1 MKAFDTVWR
10 AGLWH
15 KMLLNNING
24 KIYDV
29 IFNMYYNI
37 KSCIVFKNVTGL
49 ESISGDLEN
58 QLNINLKLFIILYAD
73 DTVILSESESD
84 LQAQLDAFHEYCLTW
99 KLKVNIDKTKIV
111 IFGSGLTP
119 QNLSFKYNG
128 SEVEVV
134 KNFNY
139 LGIIFSKT
147 GNFNLAKKRLV
158 DKAVVS
164 MYEVLKLGRKHNLSI
179 KCILSLFDKMVKPIL
194 LYVCEIWGF

>member
-73 DTVILSESESD
+73 DTVILSES
-84 LQAQLDAFHEYCLTW
+84 
-99 KLKVNIDKTKIV
+99 
-111 IFGSGLTP
+111 
-119 QNLSFKYNG
+119 
-128 SEVEVV
+128 
-134 KNFNY
+134 
-139 LGIIFSKT
+139 
-147 GNFNLAKKRLV
+147 
-158 DKAVVS
+158 
-164 MYEVLKLGRKHNLSI
+164 
-179 KCILSLFDKMVKPIL
+179 
-194 LYVCEIWGF
+194 